1 MKSIVWITD
10 YYTSTKHKPVQHIA
24 KASETGHGTN
34 VIAGLAVGMR
44 ATVLPVVVI
53 VLGFI
58 LWRGLDATVGKSFNC
73 EYKLVYA
80 VCKPK
85 SGNPKLP
92 STWDILKAGVKF

>member
-1 MKSIVWITD
+1 
-10 YYTSTKHKPVQHIA
+10 
-24 KASETGHGTN
+24 
-34 VIAGLAVGMR
+34 MR
-44 ATVLPVVVI
+44 DRIILIVVI

-58 LWRGLDATVGKSFNC
+58 LWRGINTATSKNFAC

-92 STWDILKAGVKF
+92 TLLEILKAGIKF

>member
-1 MKSIVWITD
+1 MKIRI
-10 YYTSTKHKPVQHIA
+10 I
-24 KASETGHGTN
+24 
-34 VIAGLAVGMR
+34 L
-44 ATVLPVVVI
+44 VVVI